1 MSYFSHIN
9 GPIISLHQK
18 VHNNKGQHQKSCN
31 PSLCIPPPPTPPMYN
46 PLFILQVLLP
56 NLQIFQQVVISK
68 KRSISYV
75 HWGLKIWEMQCWY
88 KREDSQ
94 IGQSGKWL
102 RDKRHWS
109 VVLTINAKSILHFNT
124 LGGLRKKK
132 KELIWL
138 DHSQPYSPVYTRANV
153 SGFVTNLEC
162 FGPGFILLFINTQN
176 MKSGIKTIR
185 IRHESGNF
193 WVRNLKRKHCIRIS
207 MNPKHFVV

>member
-1 MSYFSHIN
+1 MALLSHYTKKY
-9 GPIISLHQK
+9 IIYAF
-18 VHNNKGQHQKSCN
+18 
-31 PSLCIPPPPTPPMYN
+31 PPPPMYN

-56 NLQIFQQVVISK
+56 NLQIFQQVVISR

-75 HWGLKIWEMQCWY
+75 HWGLKMWEMQCWY

-94 IGQSGKWL
+94 IGQRGKWL

-124 LGGLRKKK
+124 LGGLTKKK

-138 DHSQPYSPVYTRANV
+138 DHSQPYKLYMYYTKALFTLGQNNV

-162 FGPGFILLFINTQN
+162 FGPGFILLFIHKTWNLESKLSGFVMNLETFE
-176 MKSGIKTIR
+176 SGIKKLK
-185 IRHESGNF
+185 
-193 WVRNLKRKHCIRIS
+193 LKRKHRIRIS